1 MVRATVLSQV
11 QAMIWRVSEGSARK
25 GSFGSPMDPAE
36 IISLFQG
43 MLDAD
48 AEAWGQSRGRGVTI
62 ATLERVF
69 RGTVN
74 KRLTGLQ
81 RTCFCRH
88 SVLRLVTF
96 CYGRAHLPLRYVTI

>member
-48 AEAWGQSRGRGVTI
+48 AEAWGQSSSYEDVVSRS
-62 ATLERVF
+62 
-69 RGTVN
+69 
-74 KRLTGLQ
+74 
-81 RTCFCRH
+81 RH
-88 SVLRLVTF
+88 SSVGFVE
-96 CYGRAHLPLRYVTI
+96 PLIKG